1 MKRIV
6 FLAMLVVIAGCGDE
20 TPTANIVEEET
31 EMRPMTAD
39 DLDAL
44 TELGTR
50 VSVSGYVLE
59 QYEEVLILDL
69 GDGIVRVALPDPVEL
84 LAGMQIHAA
93 GRVEMYEDLPA
104 IVATEWYYDSTAVP
118 VRSE

>member
-1 MKRIV
+1 MNRLTLLAV
-6 FLAMLVVIAGCGDE
+6 FIFISGCTDE
-20 TPTANIVEEET
+20 TQIVTVIEEES

-39 DLDAL
+39 DLDSL

-59 QYEEVLILDL
+59 QYDKVLILDL
-69 GDGIVRVALPDPVEL
+69 GDGIIRVALPDPVEL
-84 LAGMQIHAA
+84 LVGVQFHAA

-104 IVATEWYYDSTAVP
+104 VIATEWYYDSTAVP